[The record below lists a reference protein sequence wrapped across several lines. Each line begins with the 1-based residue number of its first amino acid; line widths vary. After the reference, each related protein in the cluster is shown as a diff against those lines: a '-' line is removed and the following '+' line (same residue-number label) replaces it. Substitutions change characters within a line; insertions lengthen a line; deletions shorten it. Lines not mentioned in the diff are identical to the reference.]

1 MTDKKDS
8 DPDYIFKIL
17 MLGDAAVGKTS
28 LSQYYIENAF
38 TPDIRL
44 TVGIQFFIKQEI
56 IVEGKK
62 VKLQIWD
69 FGGEDRFR
77 IMVPT
82 LCLGSH
88 GCIFMYDVTR
98 PSTLNS
104 HHSWTY
110 IVKERCGP
118 DVPIMLVGNKVDLM
132 EKRSI
137 STEHGIEVAKRSGF
151 TGFSETSAKTGM
163 NIDSTFQ
170 TIAQL
175 MVKRMRKLEEQDRTS
190 DSKSPIIIG
199 D

>member
-1 MTDKKDS
+1 MTVKETE
-8 DPDYIFKIL
+8 PDYIFKIL

-28 LSQYYIENAF
+28 LSKYYIDNVF

-56 IVEGKK
+56 IVDGKRI
-62 VKLQIWD
+62 KLQIWD

-88 GCIFMYDVTR
+88 GCIFMYDTTR

-110 IVKERCGP
+110 IVKERCGR
-118 DVPIMLVGNKVDLM
+118 DVPIMLVGNKIDLVD
-132 EKRSI
+132 KRAI
-137 STEHGIEVAKRSGF
+137 STEHGIEVARRSGF
-151 TGFSETSAKTGM
+151 TGFSETSAKTGV
-163 NIDSTFQ
+163 NIESTFQ
-170 TIAQL
+170 TIAKL
-175 MVKRMRKLEEQDRTS
+175 MVKRMKKLEEQD
-190 DSKSPIIIG
+190 KSTNTKPPIIIG

>member
-1 MTDKKDS
+1 MRDTR

-17 MLGDAAVGKTS
+17 MLGDGSVGKTS
-28 LSQYYIENAF
+28 LSKHYIERAF

-56 IVEGKK
+56 KVEDKR

-110 IVKERCGP
+110 IVKERCGK
-118 DVPIMLVGNKVDLM
+118 DVPIMLVGNKIDLV
-132 EKRSI
+132 EKRAI

-151 TGFSETSAKTGM
+151 TGFSETSAKDGT
-163 NIDSTFQ
+163 NVDSTFE
-170 TIAQL
+170 TIARL
-175 MVKRMRKLEEQDRTS
+175 MVQRMHRLEKEDQ
-190 DSKSPIIIG
+190 SKDKKSTVIVG
-199 D
+199 K